1 MNCDHERTELNTTG
15 SIRLIAGELIDD
27 TATAITEPTTLELS
41 VDEADDKIWGRLAM
55 MEEQNTR
62 SII

>member
-1 MNCDHERTELNTTG
+1 MENRSEFNTTG
-15 SIRLIAGELIDD
+15 SIRLVAGKLIDEAG
-27 TATAITEPTTLELS
+27 TVIAEPTTLELL
-41 VDEADDKIWGRLAM
+41 VDEADDRIWGRLAM